1 MPPWV
6 AGATGDGWG
15 AHNDRAEVAARAVA
29 RNMRQGRDTKSGGRA
44 GVLVAQL
51 MAAIDQLRLS
61 SSSLSTK
68 PAVICATSV
77 CQDVQHY
84 LTRRNKV
91 DAESARRALSQV
103 DGHKF
108 LARLLDSDEP
118 CVVEAACR
126 ALQSLTFEAAD
137 IVKGTMSISGVPQR
151 LAVILGKTP
160 AERSGIGAP
169 SGWLGAQAAA
179 SGLLT
184 CLTADA
190 IDSVALLA
198 RAGAAPLLA
207 ALLVGPDTPDA
218 TKIIV
223 SQALVN
229 ISAGGLYT

>member
-160 AERSGIGAP
+160 AERSGLRAVWMAGCAGGGVWP
-169 SGWLGAQAAA
+169 ADLPDGRRHRLGRA
-179 SGLLT
+179 SGT
-184 CLTADA
+184 GGGSAATRRA
-190 IDSVALLA
+190 A
-198 RAGAAPLLA
+198 RWA
-207 ALLVGPDTPDA
+207 
-218 TKIIV
+218 
-223 SQALVN
+223 
-229 ISAGGLYT
+229 